1 MDSDTDADESVAK
14 TALEVAQE
22 QLKIAKEQIETYQ
35 LLNRDLSGKV
45 QEFKLML
52 NAANCEVALLRENLM
67 TEKIKSSELRRTLR
81 VMHGKFTIFYGDYAD
96 LMRRC
101 VEHTDLDLALSPEA
115 GTSDDRA
122 LLFKP
127 PSKMQGMYA
136 ISILNPVSAIYSE
149 F

>member
-14 TALEVAQE
+14 TDLEVAQE
-22 QLKIAKEQIETYQ
+22 QLKSAKEQIETYQ

-52 NAANCEVALLRENLM
+52 NAANCEIALLRENLM
-67 TEKIKSSELRRTLR
+67 AEKIKSSELRRTLR

-96 LMRRC
+96 LMERC
-101 VEHTDLDLALSPEA
+101 VEHTDLDLALGPEA
-115 GTSDDRA
+115 GTSDGRA

-127 PSKMQGMYA
+127 PSKMQGMCVM
-136 ISILNPVSAIYSE
+136 LLFNLVTTIYSQ